1 MPDTAIEAILRE
13 WDLQEHDPPNSDIR
27 EWIRTIE
34 QLCDTYG
41 IPGTQR
47 PQCATRFVKGGL
59 RARLESVLKD
69 ARTQVGPILW
79 AQFANFMVS
88 LDHRLDSIV
97 IGLLLIGFLQINFKN
112 GRVSA
117 PFITTLWSSLVR
129 SSKQNFHSTKIT
141 QTGSQVPPCF
151 SPALPCWPR
160 QRYLVPSLLWVLPLL
175 ALLRVI

>member
-1 MPDTAIEAILRE
+1 MLDFGPSLPPHDLLYDMYQMPDTAIEAILRE

-79 AQFANFMVS
+79 AQFANFMVA
-88 LDHRLDSIV
+88 LDRRLDSIV
-97 IGLLLIGFLQINFKN
+97 IELLLIELLQRNFKH
-112 GRVSA
+112 GKVSA
-117 PFITTLWSSLVR
+117 PSFPFFGLHSRTYPNRTPTL
-129 SSKQNFHSTKIT
+129 
-141 QTGSQVPPCF
+141 
-151 SPALPCWPR
+151 
-160 QRYLVPSLLWVLPLL
+160 
-175 ALLRVI
+175 